1 MADLEENS
9 LAGNGQIRLEDEGS
23 QEVAEEPTRSSAKEW
38 TARML
43 QSKAFHRTILTLILI
58 DFVIVVIEI
67 SWKLLDNSCPKGGE
81 ETAPAWIQVLLYIS
95 MAIASLFVLE
105 LPPTIWVFGFDYYNP
120 WSGVQHST
128 FHLLDAIIIILNFV
142 FMFLQGPAQEIGEL
156 LILLR
161 IWRLVK
167 LLGGV
172 ATGVENLNHD
182 LQLKLDNCER
192 ELASKKRELE
202 ETSQQ
207 LVALQRKIDATQA

>member
-1 MADLEENS
+1 
-9 LAGNGQIRLEDEGS
+9 
-23 QEVAEEPTRSSAKEW
+23 
-38 TARML
+38 
-43 QSKAFHRTILTLILI
+43 
-58 DFVIVVIEI
+58 
-67 SWKLLDNSCPKGGE
+67 
-81 ETAPAWIQVLLYIS
+81 

-120 WSGVQHST
+120 WSGVQHAT

-182 LQLKLDNCER
+182 LQLKLDN
-192 ELASKKRELE
+192 
-202 ETSQQ
+202 
-207 LVALQRKIDATQA
+207 

>member
-1 MADLEENS
+1 
-9 LAGNGQIRLEDEGS
+9 
-23 QEVAEEPTRSSAKEW
+23 
-38 TARML
+38 
-43 QSKAFHRTILTLILI
+43 
-58 DFVIVVIEI
+58 
-67 SWKLLDNSCPKGGE
+67 
-81 ETAPAWIQVLLYIS
+81 

-182 LQLKLDNCER
+182 LQLKLDI
-192 ELASKKRELE
+192 ASKKRELE

-207 LVALQRKIDATQA
+207 LVVLQRKIDATQA